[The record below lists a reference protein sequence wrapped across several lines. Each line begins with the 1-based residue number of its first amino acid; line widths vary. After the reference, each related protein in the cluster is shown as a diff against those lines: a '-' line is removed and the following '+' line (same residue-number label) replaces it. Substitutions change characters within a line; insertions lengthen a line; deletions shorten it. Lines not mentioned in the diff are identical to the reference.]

1 MKLLRLILPF
11 LLSLL
16 CLTWLSCS
24 DSDDVSSLP
33 PGTPHLQLCCTTGSM
48 AQTRAVV
55 PEPGVEAYN
64 ENVIHSLDVF
74 LFPLAAT
81 EAEQAALPLVYHHHF
96 DGINAQGTHEITDYI
111 LSKGTI
117 NALTDGA
124 TKTQCYA
131 YVVANSTADVAQLPA
146 EATLADVK
154 ALNLAVAASFVE
166 VDWAKRKQQA
176 FVMTG
181 GAAIDFEASSVKLSG
196 TVELKRVAA
205 KLEFEVTNV
214 TSEVYDE
221 GNNLWIPKTESM
233 NIKLIHGVK
242 HTRVGGVMDKADDDY
257 FELNGFLQLTKSGS
271 TWPQNYPF
279 YSYPADWTDG
289 NDQVAYV
296 MLTVPWGRVE
306 NDENG
311 QPKKDGEGNYV
322 IAGNKYIT
330 TYYQIPIGENAKAM
344 LSNAYYRMKID
355 VGIIGSFDPTLPVTL
370 TDNSYIIVDW
380 SAGTI
385 LPIAMKKVNYLAIDQ
400 EEVEVYNASEGK
412 VHYVT
417 SNREETSVEIQNIQF
432 WDYNTDASGSSNRK
446 KLITVDAD
454 NSSYTLY
461 GSTTDPISVTLNG
474 TFTIDVGPSDQYI
487 TVRMN
492 GIDIT
497 KLYQPITVNMVVKKT
512 DLPDT
517 PLSFTFY
524 PPIYIVGET
533 SNGYVYVNEY
543 TYKNNANGTYGTTA
557 YDDGNSSLGSA
568 GTSSGNN
575 TNFNNYAIHVSSLYD
590 DSYMIADTRGSE
602 NNLAKL
608 SKLVHY
614 LPTRED
620 IDISTYVIPPA
631 YIFASSYG
639 ATTSLSY
646 VQARKRCAAYQENG
660 YPAGR
665 WRLPTLGEIQFAM
678 MLSQKGVFPRL
689 FGSSTTTN
697 TYYWYANSNG
707 TYAYASAD
715 QKSTTPGNN
724 SVYVRCVYDL
734 WYWGDDR
741 QSSWMTSPVW
751 SDNL

>member
-24 DSDDVSSLP
+24 DGDDASSLP
-33 PGTPHLQLCCTTGSM
+33 PGTPHLQLCCTTGIM

-81 EAEQAALPLVYHHHF
+81 EAEQAASPLVYHHHF

-146 EATLADVK
+146 EATLTDVK
-154 ALNLAVAASFVE
+154 ELDLAVAASFVE
-166 VDWAKRKQQA
+166 VDWAKRLQQD

-181 GAAIDFEASSVKLSG
+181 EAAINFEASSVKLSG

-221 GNNLWIPKTESM
+221 GNNLWIPHTEDM
-233 NIKLIHGVK
+233 YIRLIHGVK

-271 TWPQNYPF
+271 TWPQDYPF

-311 QPKKDGEGNYV
+311 TPKKDGEGNYV

-380 SAGTI
+380 SEGTI

-417 SNREETSVEIQNIQF
+417 SNREETSVEIQDIQF
-432 WDYNTDASGSSNRK
+432 WDYNTSASGATNSK
-446 KLITVDAD
+446 KLITVDAK

-461 GSTTDPISVTLNG
+461 GSTSDPISVTLNG

-487 TVRMN
+487 TVRVN

-517 PLSFTFY
+517 QLSFTFY

-533 SNGYVYVNEY
+533 SNGYVYVN
-543 TYKNNANGTYGTTA
+543 KTTGGGDA
-557 YDDGNSSLGSA
+557 YDDRGSRSGDYLGTA
-568 GTSSGNN
+568 GTSTGNN

-590 DSYMIADTRGSE
+590 NSYLIGDTRGDV
-602 NNLAKL
+602 NNLDNLAGLKN
-608 SKLVHY
+608 Y
-614 LPTRED
+614 RPTRED
-620 IDISTYVIPPA
+620 IENSTYIIPPA

-639 ATTSLSY
+639 ATYPVSY
-646 VQARKRCAAYQENG
+646 NEARKRCAAYQENG

-689 FGSSTTTN
+689 FGSSTAEN

-715 QKSTTPGNN
+715 QKSTTPGN

>member
-24 DSDDVSSLP
+24 DSDDASSLP

-81 EAEQAALPLVYHHHF
+81 EAEQAASPLVFYHHF
-96 DGINAQGTHEITDYI
+96 DGINAQGIHEITDYI

-154 ALNLAVAASFVE
+154 ELDLAVAASFVE
-166 VDWAKRKQQA
+166 VDWAKRLQQA

-221 GNNLWIPKTESM
+221 GNNLWIPHTEDM
-233 NIKLIHGVK
+233 YIRLIHGVK
-242 HTRVGGVMDKADDDY
+242 HTCMGGVMDKADDDY

-271 TWPQNYPF
+271 TWPQDYPF

-311 QPKKDGEGNYV
+311 TPKKDGEGNYV

-417 SNREETSVEIQNIQF
+417 SNREET
-432 WDYNTDASGSSNRK
+432 DYIIKKVSFYNYNDGSATNGM
-446 KLITVDAD
+446 KLIELT
-454 NSSYTLY
+454 SSSASQTLY
-461 GSTTDPISVTLNG
+461 SGTYQQTISWSNFNITL
-474 TFTIDVGPSDQYI
+474 GPSDGYI
-487 TVRMN
+487 TATLTSISMAN
-492 GIDIT
+492 
-497 KLYQPITVNMVVKKT
+497 LYQPITIELEITKI
-512 DLPDT
+512 DLPST

-524 PPIYIVGET
+524 PPVYIEGEKGG
-533 SNGYVYVNEY
+533 NVYVYGKQYSGGSDGYNYVDY
-543 TYKNNANGTYGTTA
+543 TTTDGSSNRIGSVSNPAGVTGTGTNNNQY
-557 YDDGNSSLGSA
+557 
-568 GTSSGNN
+568 
-575 TNFNNYAIHVSSLYD
+575 NYMIHVSALSD
-590 DSYMIADTRGSE
+590 PTYMIGDTRTTISD
-602 NNLAKL
+602 NLMMGDL
-608 SKLVHY
+608 TNY
-614 LPTRED
+614 FPTRED
-620 IDISTYVIPPA
+620 IPNDVYMLSPA
-631 YIFASSYG
+631 FLIASSYG
-639 ATTSLSY
+639 KTTQ
-646 VQARKRCAAYQENG
+646 VTFENAKRRCAAYQENG

-665 WRLPTLGEIQFAM
+665 WRVPTEGEIQFVVN
-678 MLSQKGVFPRL
+678 LSANVKAFPTL
-689 FGSSTTTN
+689 FDGTYWAASGRCYSSSSSSFITTT
-697 TYYWYANSNG
+697 SNQ
-707 TYAYASAD
+707 A
-715 QKSTTPGNN
+715 
-724 SVYVRCVYDL
+724 VRCVYDL
-734 WYWGDDR
+734 WYWGTDHSN
-741 QSSWMTSPVW
+741 SSFTWG
-751 SDNL
+751 DK

>member
-24 DSDDVSSLP
+24 DSDDASSLP

-81 EAEQAALPLVYHHHF
+81 EAEQAASPLVYHHHF

-111 LSKGTI
+111 LSKGTL

-154 ALNLAVAASFVE
+154 KLDLAVAASFVE
-166 VDWAKRKQQA
+166 VDWAKRLQQD

-181 GAAIDFEASSVKLSG
+181 EAAINFEASSVKLSG

-221 GNNLWIPKTESM
+221 GNNLWIPHTEDM
-233 NIKLIHGVK
+233 YIRLIHGVK
-242 HTRVGGVMDKADDDY
+242 HTCMGGVMDKADDDY

-271 TWPQNYPF
+271 TWPQDYPF

-344 LSNAYYRMKID
+344 LSNAY
-355 VGIIGSFDPTLPVTL
+355 
-370 TDNSYIIVDW
+370 
-380 SAGTI
+380 
-385 LPIAMKKVNYLAIDQ
+385 
-400 EEVEVYNASEGK
+400 
-412 VHYVT
+412 
-417 SNREETSVEIQNIQF
+417 
-432 WDYNTDASGSSNRK
+432 
-446 KLITVDAD
+446 
-454 NSSYTLY
+454 
-461 GSTTDPISVTLNG
+461 
-474 TFTIDVGPSDQYI
+474 
-487 TVRMN
+487 
-492 GIDIT
+492 
-497 KLYQPITVNMVVKKT
+497 
-512 DLPDT
+512 
-517 PLSFTFY
+517 
-524 PPIYIVGET
+524 
-533 SNGYVYVNEY
+533 
-543 TYKNNANGTYGTTA
+543 
-557 YDDGNSSLGSA
+557 
-568 GTSSGNN
+568 
-575 TNFNNYAIHVSSLYD
+575 
-590 DSYMIADTRGSE
+590 
-602 NNLAKL
+602 
-608 SKLVHY
+608 
-614 LPTRED
+614 
-620 IDISTYVIPPA
+620 
-631 YIFASSYG
+631 
-639 ATTSLSY
+639 
-646 VQARKRCAAYQENG
+646 
-660 YPAGR
+660 
-665 WRLPTLGEIQFAM
+665 
-678 MLSQKGVFPRL
+678 
-689 FGSSTTTN
+689 
-697 TYYWYANSNG
+697 
-707 TYAYASAD
+707 
-715 QKSTTPGNN
+715 
-724 SVYVRCVYDL
+724 
-734 WYWGDDR
+734 
-741 QSSWMTSPVW
+741 
-751 SDNL
+751 